1 MEERRPRVLAID
13 AGGTMTDTF
22 IVDELGSFVVGKAQT
37 TPDDES
43 VGFMESA
50 RDALKQWESSPE
62 EAFGTIA
69 SGIYSGTAMLNRL
82 LSRQGLEIGA
92 IVTAGQEDYLK
103 IERGIQTYLGY
114 SYSDRLHLATHYHN
128 PSLVPRERMK
138 GVRGRIDVFGE
149 EVAPL
154 REQDAREAAAEL
166 LDAGVDGIC
175 VCLLLSYRNA
185 EHEIRVGEILAEE
198 KAKRGVDGQVPVFL
212 SSELYPQRRDLPR
225 LNSTLIEAY
234 AAEPSRGT
242 LKAVR
247 DQTKKAGARF
257 ELRVMASH
265 GGTISIEARELARTL
280 VSGPIG
286 GVVGGQGI
294 AERLGIPNALCTDI
308 GGTSFDIA
316 LITDGRFE
324 ITPTPDIARFM
335 LNMPLVK
342 IDSIGAGT
350 GSFVR
355 VNPNSGRPELGPD
368 SAGARIGVCWPEG
381 GLETIS
387 VTDLNLVLG
396 RVNPDYFLGG
406 DVKLDPERAR
416 AEVERQL
423 AEPLGLELDDA
434 AAGVVGLFEQT
445 LKNEAVGRILGKG
458 YSPADYA
465 LLCYGGGGPLHVGGY
480 TEGVAYRDVLVPAWA
495 AGFSAY
501 GCACADFE
509 YRYDQTID
517 MPILPGQ
524 DELEKAGIAV
534 MITGGWLGLEDKV
547 ADEFAKSGI
556 ERDAITFTHAVRMQ
570 YYGQL
575 NDIEIV
581 SPHAELEDDGQLD
594 DLIDEFERAY
604 GKVYARSARSPELGY
619 LVTQAIVHGSVEVE
633 KPALPDFGE
642 GEGAPPSKGARRVR
656 WGDDYADSDIYE
668 LDQVEAGNSITGPAI
683 VEATRDLEPRERE
696 PIGWEGKRLDQMLA
710 ESERLFA
717 DTGSYCGLSGE
728 LELKDS
734 DPIGYEKLFA
744 RLRGGLVSARETALN
759 ISASPIVR
767 ELGELCFALYTP
779 EGDSVALSTGIIVHV
794 HTMSD
799 AIKWMVRHGYEDNPG
814 IRPGDIFANND
825 PVIGDVHN
833 ADGAASPTCSTSAP
847 RRPEE
852 CRWGRPTGSTTAST
866 CPA

>member
-1 MEERRPRVLAID
+1 MAQAAARNPRVLAID

-22 IVDELGSFVVGKAQT
+22 IVDESGSFVVGKAQT

-50 RDALKQWESSPE
+50 QDALKQWGSSPG
-62 EAFGTIA
+62 EAFGAIA

-128 PSLVPRERMK
+128 PPLVPRERMK
-138 GVRGRIDVFGE
+138 GVRGRIDVFGD

-154 REQDAREAAAEL
+154 READAREAAAEL
-166 LDAGVDGIC
+166 LDAGVHGIC
-175 VCLLLSYRNA
+175 VCLLFSYRNA
-185 EHEIRVGEILAEE
+185 EHEIRVGEILEEE
-198 KAKRGVDGQVPVFL
+198 KAKRGLDNGVPVFL

-247 DQTKKAGARF
+247 AKTKDAGAAF

-335 LNMPLVK
+335 LNMPLVR

-396 RVNPDYFLGG
+396 RVNPEYFLGG

-416 AEVERQL
+416 AEVQRQL
-423 AEPLGLELDDA
+423 AEPLGLGIDDA

-465 LLCYGGGGPLHVGGY
+465 LLCYGGGGPLHVAGY

-524 DELEKAGIAV
+524 DEMEKAGIAV
-534 MITGGWLGLEDKV
+534 MITGAWLGLRDKV
-547 ADEFAKSGI
+547 VAEFEKSGI
-556 ERDAITFTHAVRMQ
+556 ERDAIAFTHAVRMQ

-581 SPHAELEDDGQLD
+581 SPHAELEDDAQLD
-594 DLIDEFERAY
+594 DLIAEFESAY

-633 KPALPDFGE
+633 KPALPDHRERE
-642 GEGAPPSKGARRVR
+642 GTPPSKGSRQVR
-656 WGDDYADSDIYE
+656 WSDGHAETDIYE
-668 LDQVEAGNSITGPAI
+668 LDQILAGNTVPGPAI
-683 VEATRDLEPRERE
+683 VESVATTFAIPPGRSA
-696 PIGWEGKRLDQMLA
+696 RLDRHQIFHLA
-710 ESERLFA
+710 
-717 DTGSYCGLSGE
+717 G
-728 LELKDS
+728 
-734 DPIGYEKLFA
+734 
-744 RLRGGLVSARETALN
+744 
-759 ISASPIVR
+759 
-767 ELGELCFALYTP
+767 
-779 EGDSVALSTGIIVHV
+779 
-794 HTMSD
+794 
-799 AIKWMVRHGYEDNPG
+799 
-814 IRPGDIFANND
+814 
-825 PVIGDVHN
+825 
-833 ADGAASPTCSTSAP
+833 
-847 RRPEE
+847 
-852 CRWGRPTGSTTAST
+852 
-866 CPA
+866 